1 MLPELPPLG
10 PHDHPDPHAMVWSEL
25 ELRAIRAYATA
36 YATACVMAERESMR
50 SALMTA
56 RAYIARYGYTGDLL
70 EIIDAALHPVPPDTI
85 GPAPLAT

>member
-36 YATACVMAERESMR
+36 YATACVLAERE
-50 SALMTA
+50 ACA
-56 RAYIARYGYTGDLL
+56 RECETVEDGHREFRNWQAVQGADECAAAIRAR
-70 EIIDAALHPVPPDTI
+70 I
-85 GPAPLAT
+85 GPAPLST